1 MTAHG
6 VVLTILLIGPWGLIG
21 VVLVGAWLERLHR
34 RPAVGK
40 DRPVGSVTLL
50 EAPRR
55 APRSALAEI
64 TAPDAERQTAVA
76 RVQQKQAA

>member
-21 VVLVGAWLERLHR
+21 VVFVGAWLERFRH

-40 DRPVGSVTLL
+40 DRPGGSVTLL

-55 APRSALAEI
+55 DHRSARAEI
-64 TAPDAERQTAVA
+64 AAPDPQRQTAVA

>member
-21 VVLVGAWLERLHR
+21 VVFVGAWLERLRR
-34 RPAVGK
+34 RPAVGQ

-55 APRSALAEI
+55 DHRSAQAEI
-64 TAPDAERQTAVA
+64 VAPDAQRQTEVA